1 MKSDKKESRSGALT
15 GSRYRQQKLTKERLS
30 TASSL
35 DDVLGT
41 CAMLYGNV
49 ATIEQLR
56 VSPRVIA
63 LTERLRRVPG
73 SRTRKPLSEDYAD
86 AYHYIY
92 FVYGRPKKSSGSI
105 EVFYDNSHALTAV
118 NPGPIDDP
126 RTQEVA

>member
-1 MKSDKKESRSGALT
+1 
-15 GSRYRQQKLTKERLS
+15 
-30 TASSL
+30 
-35 DDVLGT
+35 
-41 CAMLYGNV
+41 MLYGNV

-73 SRTRKPLSEDYAD
+73 SSTRKPLSEDYAD